1 MTSPDARV
9 VLEGPTSKAGDFRH
23 ATAIVAIFLLSRA
36 ALVAIGFATKL
47 RHGDALQ
54 FPADLAELFVRWD
67 ASWYLGIA
75 EHGYSTQDNPAQ
87 PGANAYAFSPVF
99 PLLIRGFA
107 RAADLPATLAA
118 LIISNA
124 AFLAALFVVFA
135 FGRRIGLSER
145 AALYAVAL
153 LSVSPG
159 SFVFSAPYTESV
171 FLLLLATAMLLTLG
185 GRFWAAA
192 LSAAVLSAVRPSGF
206 VFAAFPA
213 ARLVRLGLRAPR
225 AVLARPEALL
235 PIAFAPA
242 GLVAFYWFVYLT
254 TGDPFTTLT
263 TQYEGWGRALDWPWV
278 NVYFLLAR
286 GGVFGRYW
294 MGASLLFFLA
304 SLLLVRYRYYDEF
317 WFCFCSFVFFWSAAT
332 VPYSLLRFVTIL
344 FPIYLGLGRFLDER
358 PVAAAATFAAM
369 AAWNAALMVAWTL
382 SDVIVT

>member
-1 MTSPDARV
+1 MMSPHSQATLD
-9 VLEGPTSKAGDFRH
+9 GPASKTGDFRH
-23 ATAIVAIFLLSRA
+23 AAAILAIFGLSRA
-36 ALVAIGFATKL
+36 ALVAIGFATML
-47 RHGDALQ
+47 RHGDALRS
-54 FPADLAELFVRWD
+54 PADLVGLFVRWD
-67 ASWYLGIA
+67 AGWYLGIA
-75 EHGYSTQDNPAQ
+75 EHGYSLEDSAAQ
-87 PGANAYAFSPVF
+87 PGANSYAFSPVF
-99 PLLIRGFA
+99 PLLIRGVA
-107 RAADLPATLAA
+107 RATGLPATVAA
-118 LIISNA
+118 FIISNA

-135 FGRRIGLSER
+135 YGRRIGLSDR
-145 AALYAVAL
+145 AALYAVTL
-153 LSVSPG
+153 LAVSPG

-192 LSAAVLSAVRPSGF
+192 VSAAVLSAVRPSGF
-206 VFAAFPA
+206 LFAAFPA
-213 ARLVRLGLRAPR
+213 ARLLRLSFRAPSV
-225 AVLARPEALL
+225 VLARPEALL

-242 GLVAFYWFVYLT
+242 GLVAFYWFAYLT

-263 TQYEGWGRALDWPWV
+263 TQFEGWGRALDWPWF

-358 PVAAAATFAAM
+358 PVAAAGTLATM
-369 AAWNAALMVAWTL
+369 AAWNAALMVAWTM